1 MTRDSLPAA
10 DPARDPA
17 LEALLA
23 VEPSEAFHARVIAS
37 VAGERP
43 GWAFPPLAAR
53 GGALAAVLLAAV
65 LASMPFITF
74 TPPAVPGP
82 APLPAPEPAPYITPS
97 WALADAP
104 AGSSA
109 ASAEA
114 ARHQAPRVRRRPP
127 GQPVLVAP
135 DESRALARF
144 LTRERPLRLI
154 LTTEQSPLPLSADA
168 PAPVPPLDVPALA
181 IEPIASGEDLPG
193 GVRP

>member
-1 MTRDSLPAA
+1 MTRESLPAA
-10 DPARDPA
+10 DPARDLS

-43 GWAFPPLAAR
+43 GWAFSPLAR

-65 LASMPFITF
+65 LASMPFIRSA
-74 TPPAVPGP
+74 PRAVPGP
-82 APLPAPEPAPYITPS
+82 ARLPAPAPAPHVTPS
-97 WALADAP
+97 RVLADAP
-104 AGSSA
+104 AESSA
-109 ASAEA
+109 ASAGA
-114 ARHQAPRVRRRPP
+114 ARHEAPRVRRRPA
-127 GQPVLVAP
+127 GQAVLVAP

-144 LTRERPLRLI
+144 LARERPLRLI
-154 LTTEQSPLPLSADA
+154 LTADQSPLPLSADA
-168 PAPVPPLDVPALA
+168 PAFVPPLEVPALA